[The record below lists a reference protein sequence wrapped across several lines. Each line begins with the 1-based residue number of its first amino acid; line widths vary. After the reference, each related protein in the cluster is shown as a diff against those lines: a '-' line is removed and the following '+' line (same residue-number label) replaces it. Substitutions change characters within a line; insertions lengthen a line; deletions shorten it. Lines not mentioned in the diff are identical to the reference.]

1 MDKRLGKEIRKN
13 VFLKGQWVP
22 NKQTKMDGLRKTI
35 RDFNWNI
42 SKESLKN
49 SWKSW
54 KYNSNKSKKTAKFH

>member
-35 RDFNWNI
+35 RDFN
-42 SKESLKN
+42 
-49 SWKSW
+49 
-54 KYNSNKSKKTAKFH
+54 